1 MGSAFMRPASVRK
14 NLRFYQRRLRQAR
27 MVARAIQSRHHPIL
41 AHIIP
46 MRRCNLSCAYCNEY
60 DRVSAPVPTEEM
72 LRRID
77 VLARLGTLIITISGG
92 EPLLHPDLDEIIRAI
107 RSHNVIATIITNGYL
122 LTPHR
127 IVRLNRAGLEH
138 LQISIDNV
146 NPDGVSKKS
155 LKVLDQKLEWL
166 KEHAEFD
173 VNINSVLGGGIT
185 HPEDALTITR
195 RAVALGFE
203 TTVGVIHDH
212 GGQLQPLRAEERT
225 VYDQILAERKPG
237 LFAFAY
243 DNLFHKNLIL
253 GLPNDWQCGAGSRYL
268 YICEEGLVHYCSQ
281 QRGYPAI
288 PLEKYTLEDID
299 REYASKKTCA
309 PFCTVSCVHR
319 VAMLDLIRNEPHD
332 ALFRLFPPERPGGPL
347 SLPLGV
353 RVLTSIFLPPQSGK
367 RPGAARRFLAGAI
380 RRVLGVKVTTKEN
393 GRLNL

>member
-1 MGSAFMRPASVRK
+1 
-14 NLRFYQRRLRQAR
+14 
-27 MVARAIQSRHHPIL
+27 
-41 AHIIP
+41 
-46 MRRCNLSCAYCNEY
+46 
-60 DRVSAPVPTEEM
+60 M

-122 LTPHR
+122 LTPDR
-127 IVRLNRAGLEH
+127 IERLNRAGLEH

-146 NPDGVSKKS
+146 NPDAVSKKS
-155 LKVLDQKLEWL
+155 LKVLDRKLEWL

-185 HPEDALTITR
+185 HAEDALTITR
-195 RAVALGFE
+195 RAVVLGFE

-225 VYDQILAERKPG
+225 VYDQILAERKPC

-288 PLEKYTLEDID
+288 PLERYTLEDID
-299 REYASKKTCA
+299 REYTSKKTCA

-332 ALFRLFPPERPGGPL
+332 ALFRLFPPERPGGAL

-353 RVLTSIFLPPQSGK
+353 RVLTSIFLPTPSGK
-367 RPGAARRFLAGAI
+367 PPGAARRFLAGAI
-380 RRVLGVKVTTKEN
+380 RRLLGVKGTTREN
-393 GRLNL
+393 GRANL

>member
-1 MGSAFMRPASVRK
+1 
-14 NLRFYQRRLRQAR
+14 
-27 MVARAIQSRHHPIL
+27 
-41 AHIIP
+41 
-46 MRRCNLSCAYCNEY
+46 
-60 DRVSAPVPTEEM
+60 M

-122 LTPHR
+122 LTPDR
-127 IVRLNRAGLEH
+127 IERLNRAGLEH

-185 HPEDALTITR
+185 HSEDALTITR

-225 VYDQILAERKPG
+225 VYDHILAERKPG

-253 GLPNDWQCGAGSRYL
+253 GQPNDWQCGAGSRYL

-299 REYASKKTCA
+299 REYTSKKTCA

-353 RVLTSIFLPPQSGK
+353 RVLTSIFLPTRSGK

-380 RRVLGVKVTTKEN
+380 RRVFGVKVTTKEN
-393 GRLNL
+393 GRSDL